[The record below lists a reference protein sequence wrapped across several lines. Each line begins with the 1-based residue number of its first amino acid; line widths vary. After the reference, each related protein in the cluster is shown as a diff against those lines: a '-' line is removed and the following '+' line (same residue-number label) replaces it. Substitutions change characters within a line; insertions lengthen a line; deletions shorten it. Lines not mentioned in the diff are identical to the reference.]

1 MYETLLI
8 ASSWTL
14 TKCAHYVLLLG
25 SDQKR
30 KQLIIMIISV
40 LAPGA
45 AMQVIDQPESFSLL
59 NTLLFNIPASPGG
72 AYSGSCAQ
80 VTENILN
87 VVTKSFGSVFTAA
100 SVPIPW
106 SDELVSQEYIIP

>member
-1 MYETLLI
+1 M
-8 ASSWTL
+8 
-14 TKCAHYVLLLG
+14 
-25 SDQKR
+25 
-30 KQLIIMIISV
+30 
-40 LAPGA
+40 APGA

-59 NTLLFNIPASPGG
+59 NTLLFNIPASPGA

-87 VVTKSFGSVFTAA
+87 FVTKSFGSVFTAA